1 MYNST
6 ELFPSERVKWTATS
20 PTLYNFTGSAWTHW
34 VVTWSPSD
42 GASLYLDGQL
52 VAQATTS
59 QTTSDYMK
67 DTMSIGNVHLL
78 QCLLSCKKSHETAND
93 IILKYRKSV

>member
-1 MYNST
+1 MYNAT
-6 ELFPSERVKWTATS
+6 QLAPSDGVKWTATS
-20 PTLYNFTGSAWTHW
+20 ATLYNFTSSAWTHW

-59 QTTSDYMK
+59 QPTSDYTK
-67 DTMSIGNVHLL
+67 YTMDIGNFYSTHLL
-78 QCLLSCKKSHETAND
+78 HLTISRALPGHTG
-93 IILKYRKSV
+93 